1 MKKESL
7 KKCYIAFGVI
17 LAFVLWTVLVLYV
30 DVKPIGPQ
38 GSEVGFATLN
48 EFFHNLTSVHMSL
61 YFITDWLS
69 LIPLCF
75 IVGFAIAGLF
85 QLIKRRK
92 LSDVD
97 YSLFVLGGFY
107 IVVMAVYILFEFVV
121 VNYRPILIDGF
132 LEASYPSS
140 TTMLVMCVMPTAIM
154 QLTDRIKNNIIRVS
168 VAVILSL
175 FSVFM
180 VVGRLLSGVHWLS
193 DIIGGALISCGLVML
208 YCAFVSIK
216 K

>member
-7 KKCYIAFGVI
+7 KKCYIAFGFI

-69 LIPLCF
+69 LIPICF

-85 QLIKRRK
+85 QWIKRRK

-140 TTMLVMCVMPTAIM
+140 TTMLVMCVMSTAIM

>member
-7 KKCYIAFGVI
+7 KKCYIAFSVI

-85 QLIKRRK
+85 QWIKRRK
-92 LSDVD
+92 LSNVD
-97 YSLFVLGGFY
+97 YSLFVLGVFY

>member
-1 MKKESL
+1 
-7 KKCYIAFGVI
+7 
-17 LAFVLWTVLVLYV
+17 
-30 DVKPIGPQ
+30 
-38 GSEVGFATLN
+38 
-48 EFFHNLTSVHMSL
+48 
-61 YFITDWLS
+61 
-69 LIPLCF
+69 
-75 IVGFAIAGLF
+75 
-85 QLIKRRK
+85 
-92 LSDVD
+92 
-97 YSLFVLGGFY
+97 
-107 IVVMAVYILFEFVV
+107 MAVYILFEFVV

>member
-85 QLIKRRK
+85 QWIKRRK
-92 LSDVD
+92 LSKVD

>member
-69 LIPLCF
+69 LIPICF

-85 QLIKRRK
+85 QWIKRRK
-92 LSDVD
+92 LSKVD